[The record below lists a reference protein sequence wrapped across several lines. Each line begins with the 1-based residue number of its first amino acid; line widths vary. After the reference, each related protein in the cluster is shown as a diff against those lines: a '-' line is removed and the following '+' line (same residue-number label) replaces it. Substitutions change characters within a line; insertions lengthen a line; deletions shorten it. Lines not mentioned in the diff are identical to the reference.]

1 MGRCYRSSEIKVPET
16 RLERE
21 PMTEFTST
29 EVDLQ
34 TLITTQSQQL
44 TNANLTIIALN
55 RVVREL
61 GEEIAELSVA
71 LKPEKKSAE
80 RKA

>member
-1 MGRCYRSSEIKVPET
+1 
-16 RLERE
+16 
-21 PMTEFTST
+21 MTEFTST
-29 EVDLQ
+29 EADLQ
-34 TLITTQSQQL
+34 NLITTQSQQL

-61 GEEIAELSVA
+61 EVEIAE
-71 LKPEKKSAE
+71 LKPEKKAAE

>member
-1 MGRCYRSSEIKVPET
+1 MAEI
-16 RLERE
+16 
-21 PMTEFTST
+21 TST

-34 TLITTQSQQL
+34 TLITTQAQQL

-61 GEEIAELSVA
+61 EVEVA
-71 LKPEKKSAE
+71 GLKPEKKSAE
-80 RKA
+80 KKS

>member
-1 MGRCYRSSEIKVPET
+1 
-16 RLERE
+16 
-21 PMTEFTST
+21 MTEFTST
-29 EVDLQ
+29 EADLQ

-61 GEEIAELSVA
+61 EAEVA
-71 LKPEKKSAE
+71 GLKPEKKAAE
-80 RKA
+80 RKT

>member
-1 MGRCYRSSEIKVPET
+1 
-16 RLERE
+16 
-21 PMTEFTST
+21 MTEFTST

-34 TLITTQSQQL
+34 TLIATQSQQL

-61 GEEIAELSVA
+61 EAELTE
-71 LKPEKKSAE
+71 LKPEKKAAE
-80 RKA
+80 RKS

>member
-1 MGRCYRSSEIKVPET
+1 
-16 RLERE
+16 
-21 PMTEFTST
+21 MTEFTST
-29 EVDLQ
+29 EADLQ
-34 TLITTQSQQL
+34 NLIATQSQQL

-61 GEEIAELSVA
+61 EAELA
-71 LKPEKKSAE
+71 GLKPEKKAAE

>member
-1 MGRCYRSSEIKVPET
+1 MPEI
-16 RLERE
+16 
-21 PMTEFTST
+21 TST

-34 TLITTQSQQL
+34 TLITTQAQQL

-61 GEEIAELSVA
+61 EGEVAELTA
-71 LKPEKKSAE
+71 TELLAHKPGTKAAEKKS
-80 RKA
+80 

>member
-1 MGRCYRSSEIKVPET
+1 
-16 RLERE
+16 
-21 PMTEFTST
+21 MTEFTST
-29 EVDLQ
+29 EADLQ

-61 GEEIAELSVA
+61 EVEVAE

-80 RKA
+80 RKN

>member
-1 MGRCYRSSEIKVPET
+1 
-16 RLERE
+16 
-21 PMTEFTST
+21 MTEFTST
-29 EVDLQ
+29 EADLQ
-34 TLITTQSQQL
+34 NLITTQSQQL

-61 GEEIAELSVA
+61 EAELA
-71 LKPEKKSAE
+71 ELKPEKKAAE

>member
-1 MGRCYRSSEIKVPET
+1 MS
-16 RLERE
+16 
-21 PMTEFTST
+21 EFTST
-29 EVDLQ
+29 EADLQ
-34 TLITTQSQQL
+34 NLITTQSQQL

-61 GEEIAELSVA
+61 EVEIAE

>member
-1 MGRCYRSSEIKVPET
+1 
-16 RLERE
+16 
-21 PMTEFTST
+21 MTEFTST
-29 EVDLQ
+29 EADLQ
-34 TLITTQSQQL
+34 NLITTQSQQL

-61 GEEIAELSVA
+61 EVEVAE

-80 RKA
+80 RKT

>member
-1 MGRCYRSSEIKVPET
+1 
-16 RLERE
+16 
-21 PMTEFTST
+21 MTEFTST
-29 EVDLQ
+29 EADLQ
-34 TLITTQSQQL
+34 NLIATQSQQL

-61 GEEIAELSVA
+61 EDEIAI

-80 RKA
+80 RKS

>member
-1 MGRCYRSSEIKVPET
+1 
-16 RLERE
+16 
-21 PMTEFTST
+21 MTEFTST
-29 EVDLQ
+29 EADLQ
-34 TLITTQSQQL
+34 NLIATQSQQL

-61 GEEIAELSVA
+61 EASIAE

-80 RKA
+80 RKS